1 MNQIL
6 ERFNSY
12 VNRYQKLIM
21 VNAEKFVD
29 HQTAEDVSQDTFLK
43 MLQHMEYLDEST
55 VKQWLIVVS
64 GNIAKDYLKK
74 MGRTELHNMN
84 TLEQEMLN
92 KHQGDSA
99 ETCFEQE
106 EKRKAANRLLETACQ
121 LLYEKN
127 PVWCFVLID
136 CGILGLKSSEIA
148 KALHLTT
155 GNVDVIRS
163 RARKY
168 LKKHLGKDFSD
179 IL

>member
-43 MLQHMEYLDEST
+43 MLQHMEYLDDST
-55 VKQWLIVVS
+55 IKQWLIVVS

-74 MGRTELHNMN
+74 MDRTELH
-84 TLEQEMLN
+84 TIDILEQEML
-92 KHQGDSA
+92 HEQMCDSA
-99 ETCFEQE
+99 EHCFEQE

-127 PVWCFVLID
+127 PLWCFVLID

-148 KALHLTT
+148 KALNLTT